1 MKTLFVPTDL
11 STHSHNALRYALLL
25 GRDWGATK
33 ILLYHHNPQVYT
45 GDIPVLY
52 TEDLEVINQ
61 ELKQFLEKDV
71 ANWTRSENDQLPF
84 PAIEV
89 KVNTGSGTIP
99 AIIEE
104 AQAAKADLIVMG
116 SHGKTG
122 LTRLVFGSVTA
133 GVLESSTIPVL
144 AVPEGFRYKEVQRI
158 SYASSLAHFQ
168 AELHKIKHF
177 VGVRHL
183 DLEVIHMH
191 YPYSNQDH
199 LAAAKHLV
207 KSEADPRVHLEV
219 QETNPEIRLTDT
231 LLLHCR
237 KTNPDWLVM
246 FPERR
251 DWYEKLWLSSKTLE
265 LVSNFRRPLL
275 VLHRGGNG

>member
-1 MKTLFVPTDL
+1 MKILFVPTDL
-11 STHSHNALRYALLL
+11 SVHSHNAMRYALHL
-25 GRDWGATK
+25 GRDWAAEK
-33 ILLYHHNPQVYT
+33 VVLYHHNPQMYT

-52 TEDLEVINQ
+52 TEDLDAINKELQ
-61 ELKQFLEKDV
+61 EFLQKDV
-71 ANWTRSENDQLPF
+71 ASWTRIPDNEPPF

-104 AQAAKADLIVMG
+104 ARESKADLIVMG

-133 GVLESSTIPVL
+133 GVMESSPIPVL
-144 AVPEGFRYKEVQRI
+144 AVPEGYRYKSVDQI
-158 SYASSLAHFQ
+158 SYASSLAHFSS
-168 AELHKIKHF
+168 ELHKVKRFI
-177 VGVRHL
+177 GSREL
-183 DLEVIHMH
+183 DLEVVHIH
-191 YPYSNQDH
+191 YPYSNQEH
-199 LAAAKHLV
+199 LDFARHLL
-207 KSEADPRVHLEV
+207 KTEADARVHLEV
-219 QETNPEIRLTDT
+219 QESSPEIRLIDT

-237 KTNPDWLVM
+237 KTNPDWLIM

-251 DWYEKLWLSSKTLE
+251 DWYEKLLLSSKTLE

-275 VLHRGGNG
+275 VLH

>member
-11 STHSHNALRYALLL
+11 STHAHNALRYALYL
-25 GRDWGATK
+25 GRDWGAEK
-33 ILLYHHNPQVYT
+33 VVLYHHNPQVYT

-52 TEDLEVINQ
+52 TEDLDAINKELQEFLQKDVVSLTRNQ
-61 ELKQFLEKDV
+61 ENEPPIP
-71 ANWTRSENDQLPF
+71 S
-84 PAIEV
+84 IEV
-89 KVNTGSGTIP
+89 KVNTGSGSIP

-104 AQAAKADLIVMG
+104 AREAKADLIVMG

-133 GVLESSTIPVL
+133 GVMESSSVPVL
-144 AVPEGFRYKEVQRI
+144 AVPEGYRYKSVDCI

-168 AELHKIKHF
+168 SELHKVKRFIGARK
-177 VGVRHL
+177 L
-183 DLEVIHMH
+183 DLEVVHMH
-191 YPYSNQDH
+191 YPYSNKEH
-199 LAAAKHLV
+199 LASARHLL
-207 KSEADPRVHLEV
+207 KTEADARVHLEV
-219 QETNPEIRLTDT
+219 QESSPEIRLIDS

-251 DWYEKLWLSSKTLE
+251 DWYEKLLLSSKTLE